1 MNQPAQTT
9 QHTLIQRGLRRSA
22 RQLGFTLIET
32 MVALGVAG
40 TLAAIGLPGLSQFHD
55 KAAVEAQVEGF
66 TSALRRA
73 RSEAVSRG
81 ELVTVCALDADSVEA
96 GEPDCV
102 AEGKAWSAG
111 WLVFVDHGDRGEV
124 GEGDK
129 VITIV
134 QAPANTGGAVGTQR
148 YLTYRSSGEL
158 LSIAAHFRFL
168 PPGAELKDVDVPGAA
183 LVCVNK
189 PGRPRLATEGV
200 CRG

>member
-1 MNQPAQTT
+1 MNTQP
-9 QHTLIQRGLRRSA
+9 RRSLRLAA

-40 TLAAIGLPGLSQFHD
+40 TLTAIGLPSLSQFHD
-55 KAAVEAQVEGF
+55 KAAVEAQVQGF

-81 ELVTVCALDADSVEA
+81 ELVSVCALDADSVEA

-102 AEGKAWSAG
+102 AEGKDWSAG
-111 WLVFVDHGDRGEV
+111 WLVFIDHGDRGEV

-129 VITIV
+129 VIAVV
-134 QAPANTGGAVGTQR
+134 QAPANTGGAIGTQR
-148 YLTYRSSGEL
+148 YLTYRASGEL

-168 PPGAELKDVDVPGAA
+168 PPGAEVQDVDVPGAV

-189 PGRPRLATEGV
+189 PGRPRVAVEGV
-200 CRG
+200 CRS

>member
-1 MNQPAQTT
+1 MNHSTPS
-9 QHTLIQRGLRRSA
+9 TLIHRGLRQSA

-32 MVALGVAG
+32 MVTLGLAG
-40 TLAAIGLPGLSQFHD
+40 TLATIGLPSLSQFHD
-55 KAAVEAQVEGF
+55 KAAVEAQVQGF

-73 RSEAVSRG
+73 RSEAVARG

-96 GEPDCV
+96 GEPDCAADDKV
-102 AEGKAWSAG
+102 WSAG
-111 WLVFVDHGDRGEV
+111 WLVFIDHGDRGEV
-124 GEGDK
+124 GDGDK
-129 VITIV
+129 VIAIV
-134 QAPANTGGAVGTQR
+134 QTPAHSGGAIGTQR

-168 PPGAELKDVDVPGAA
+168 PPGAELKDADVPGAV